1 MKSRISRYMGLF
13 VLGFAIAM
21 IGAPSTFAEYGR
33 TLRSRIQVRFTEP
46 IQVPGAVLQPG
57 PYVFQLEPSQ
67 TDRQTVQIF
76 REYPNGSEKLV
87 ATAETDWVKR
97 PVQKAKGAD
106 YNVVTTYAVPAG
118 DTQVLDAWFTPGSIE
133 GHQFVYG
140 KREAIQLA
148 RLNGQMTPGS
158 EHEYMGAR

>member
-13 VLGFAIAM
+13 VLGFAITM

-33 TLRSRIQVRFTEP
+33 TLRSQMQVRFTEP
-46 IQVPGAVLQPG
+46 IQVPGAILQPG
-57 PYVFQLEPSQ
+57 LYVFQLEPSRI
-67 TDRQTVQIF
+67 DRQTVQIF

-97 PVQKAKGAD
+97 PVQKAKSAN
-106 YNVVTTYAVPAG
+106 YSVVTTYAVPAG
-118 DTQVLDAWFTPGSIE
+118 DPQVLDTWFTPGSIE

-140 KREAIQLA
+140 EQEAIQLA
-148 RLNGQMTPGS
+148 RLNDQMGS
-158 EHEYMGAR
+158 ASGHQYVGTR